1 MMASQ
6 IGTSGGTVRVPKRG
20 SPSDDA
26 PTPPPPSRVVGVVT
40 AIDSAPGRTQQWMGL
55 SMSWLAAVNCRAP
68 FVATGALLP
77 LVIVSLHLSQV
88 TASWL
93 TALPLVVLALL
104 SIPGGLLGDRVGP
117 YAVLLGTQLLIAV
130 GGALRGLATGPD
142 VFLLGVGILGAGIGL
157 AQPALA
163 QAAKLLAAGRET
175 VATTIYSNGLVLGG
189 LAGTAL
195 SAPVLLPLA
204 GGHWQDVF
212 YLWGVL
218 GGVAAAGWAVVMWIR
233 PLPHRAPTHRVRRAG
248 SWSMPGFGPLS
259 IVFCAETAVFYGLVT
274 WLPDYYVAHGTTV
287 AAAAI
292 PVSALSVGSVAGGLL
307 SPLLARWFNGF
318 RGALLMTGMVDLAAQ
333 LGFIAAPGLGWL
345 WAAVAGAATAVAL
358 TLGMAAPAVLAGPDQ
373 TGRVSGLL
381 LALGYGFGTL
391 GPLGIGF
398 LRQDLGSFV
407 AGFWFLAGLAAAWSL
422 AAAFM
427 PRLTATGT

>member
-1 MMASQ
+1 MDS
-6 IGTSGGTVRVPKRG
+6 
-20 SPSDDA
+20 SPTRA
-26 PTPPPPSRVVGVVT
+26 
-40 AIDSAPGRTQQWMGL
+40 QQWMGL

-77 LVIVSLHLSQV
+77 LVIASLHLSQV

-163 QAAKLLAAGRET
+163 QAAKLLATGRET

-204 GGHWQDVF
+204 GGRWQDVF

-218 GGVAAAGWAVVMWIR
+218 GGAAACGWAVLMWLR
-233 PLPHRAPTHRVRRAG
+233 PLPRPPRPQVRSVRVRG
-248 SWSMPGFGPLS
+248 SWSMPGFAPLS
-259 IVFCAETAVFYGLVT
+259 IVFCAETAIFYALVT
-274 WLPDYYVAHGTTV
+274 WLPDYYVAHGSTV
-287 AAAAI
+287 ALAAI
-292 PVSALSVGSVAGGLL
+292 PVSALSAGSVAGGLL
-307 SPLLARWFNGF
+307 SPLLARWFGGF
-318 RGALLMTGMVDLAAQ
+318 RGALLATGVVDLAAQ
-333 LGFIAAPGLGWL
+333 LGFLALPDLGWL
-345 WAAVAGAATAVAL
+345 WAAAAGAATAVAL
-358 TLGMAAPAVLAGPDQ
+358 TLGMAAPAVLTSPDR

-398 LRQDLGSFV
+398 LRQNLGTFT
-407 AGFWFLAGLAAAWSL
+407 AGFWFLVGLAALWSL
-422 AAAFM
+422 AAAFL
-427 PRLTATGT
+427 PRLDATGT